1 MSQIRKYRFLFL
13 LLTISLTTQSIAQ
26 PLAIGPEKIKSLDSL
41 YRITFPSS
49 DPGAIIIVAQG
60 GRPVFKKAYGMANLE
75 NNVLLNTDHKM
86 GIGSISKQ
94 FAAISIL
101 LLQQDGKLNIKD
113 DIRKYLPAYNTYG
126 KTITIENILSHT
138 SGIPSYTEMYG
149 FDTISNKTISNY
161 QLVKFFEKQP
171 LLFDPGTN
179 WSYTNSGYVLAGLI
193 VEKITG
199 KPFNDFLQQ
208 RIFKPLL
215 MTETSLGSST
225 FILPGK
231 ASEYSGPTPKGRMKV
246 ETQYNW
252 YWAYAAGQIVSTV
265 DDMLKW
271 DEALYNPA
279 FIRPDLLKTAHTSFI
294 LKNGED
300 AHYGTGW
307 AISTFNNKTMVQH
320 GGSIGGYRA
329 QGMRIPEDHLY
340 VLILSNSATTNA
352 SLTANKSLSILY
364 EMPSLKETR
373 ENVQSWK
380 EIEGMYASPNSGLRL
395 QSNFG
400 PKEAYYTIR
409 VDSSNRVTAQR
420 TSAAPISLSAA
431 GKDLLFDKA
440 NPFAGWK
447 IERNAQGI
455 VEGIRFT
462 QFFPG
467 YGPERYNKK
476 ISAVIPPK
484 PVPGKIDSIGL
495 VKYTGTYEHEFGNR
509 GMIII
514 EKGQLYMEDPVIGTK
529 TALHWISGNTFW
541 IKESDIEVIFY
552 ANAKGLISGVKYFNG
567 FREMNMKRVEENF

>member
-1 MSQIRKYRFLFL
+1 MFRFTLFL
-13 LLTISLTTQSIAQ
+13 AVSIFSLQLLAQS
-26 PLAIGPEKIKSLDSL
+26 PSIGPEKIKSLDSL
-41 YRITFPSS
+41 YRSTFQAS
-49 DPGAIIIVAQG
+49 DPGAIILVAQE

-94 FAAISIL
+94 FAAVSIL
-101 LLQQDGKLNIKD
+101 LLQQEGKLNIKD

-138 SGIPSYTEMYG
+138 SGIPSYTEMNG
-149 FDTISNKTISNY
+149 FDTIVNKPISNF

-171 LLFDPGTN
+171 LLFEPGTN
-179 WSYTNSGYVLAGLI
+179 WSYSNSGYVLTALI

-215 MTETSLGSST
+215 MTETSLGSSD

-231 ASEYSGPTPKGRMKV
+231 SGEYSGPTPKGRIKM

-252 YWAYAAGQIVSTV
+252 YWAYGAGQIISTV

-271 DEALYNPA
+271 DDALY
-279 FIRPDLLKTAHTSFI
+279 RPGFLRSDLVNLAHKSFI

-307 AISTFNNKTMVQH
+307 AISTFKTKSMVQH

-329 QGMRIPEDHLY
+329 QGMRIPEDRLY
-340 VLILSNSATTNA
+340 ILILSNSAATNA
-352 SLTANKSLSILY
+352 SLAANKTLSILY
-364 EMPSLKETR
+364 EMPAIKENR

-380 EIEGMYASPNSGLRL
+380 DIEGVYASPNAGLRL

-400 PKEAYYTIR
+400 NKSAFYTIR
-409 VDSSNRVTAQR
+409 VDSANRVTAQR
-420 TSAAPISLSAA
+420 TSMAPTTLSPG
-431 GKDLLFDKA
+431 GKDLLFDKT
-440 NPFAGWK
+440 NPFTGWK
-447 IERNAQGI
+447 IERNAQGA

-462 QFFPG
+462 QHFPG
-467 YGPERYNKK
+467 YGPERFNKI
-476 ISAVIPPK
+476 ISGTVPSK
-484 PVPGKIDSIGL
+484 PETGKIESAGL
-495 VKYTGTYEHEFGNR
+495 VKYTGTYAPEFGDR
-509 GMIII
+509 AKIII
-514 EKGQLYMEDPVIGTK
+514 EKGQLYSEDSNIGTK
-529 TALHWISGNTFW
+529 TQLHWISGNTFW
-541 IKESDIEVIFY
+541 VKETDMEIVFD
-552 ANAKGLISGVKYFNG
+552 ANAKGVISGAHFFNG
-567 FREMNMKRVEENF
+567 FKDIILKRVEEIY

>member
-1 MSQIRKYRFLFL
+1 MYRFLLFL
-13 LLTISLTTQSIAQ
+13 IALSINVVSYTQ
-26 PLAIGPEKIKSLDSL
+26 PLTIGPEKIKSLDSL
-41 YRITFPSS
+41 YRLSFQSS
-49 DPGAIIIVAQG
+49 DPGAIILVAQG

-113 DIRKYLPAYNTYG
+113 DIRKYLPSYNTYG

-138 SGIPSYTEMYG
+138 SGIPSYTEMNG
-149 FDTISNKTISNY
+149 FDTIVNNPISNY
-161 QLVKFFEKQP
+161 RLVKFFEKQP
-171 LLFDPGTN
+171 LLFEPGTN
-179 WSYTNSGYVLAGLI
+179 WSYSNSGYVLAALI

-215 MTETSLGSST
+215 MTETSLGSSE

-231 ASEYSGPTPKGRMKV
+231 SGEYSGPTPKGRIKM

-252 YWAYAAGQIVSTV
+252 YWAYGAGQIISTA

-271 DEALYNPA
+271 DEALYHPG
-279 FIRPDLLKTAHTSFI
+279 FLRSDLVSLAHKSFI

-307 AISTFNNKTMVQH
+307 AISTFKTKSMVQH

-340 VLILSNSATTNA
+340 ILILSNSAATNA
-352 SLTANKSLSILY
+352 GLAANKTLSILY
-364 EMPSLKETR
+364 EMPSLKEIR

-380 EIEGMYASPNSGLRL
+380 DIEGIYNSPNSGLRL

-400 PKEAYYTIR
+400 NKPAFYTIR
-409 VDSSNRVTAQR
+409 VDSTNRVTAQR
-420 TSAAPISLSAA
+420 TSAAPVTLSPA
-431 GKDLLFDKA
+431 GKDLLFDKT
-440 NPFAGWK
+440 NPFNGWK
-447 IERNAQGI
+447 IERNAQGA

-462 QFFPG
+462 QHFPG
-467 YGPERYNKK
+467 YGPERFNKK
-476 ISAVIPPK
+476 ISGIIPQNT
-484 PVPGKIDSIGL
+484 VTGKLDSAGL
-495 VKYTGTYEHEFGNR
+495 VKYTGTYETEFGER
-509 GMIII
+509 SKIII
-514 EKGQLYMEDPVIGTK
+514 EKGQLFSEDLNIGIK
-529 TALHWISGNTFW
+529 TQLHWISGNNFRVRETGME
-541 IKESDIEVIFY
+541 IIFDS
-552 ANAKGLISGVKYFNG
+552 NPKGIITGAHFFNG
-567 FREMNMKRVEENF
+567 FKDIMLKRVEEIY

>member
-1 MSQIRKYRFLFL
+1 MRKLPIYPMLLFVFAIFFNTSL
-13 LLTISLTTQSIAQ
+13 FAQTLSIS
-26 PLAIGPEKIKSLDSL
+26 PEKIKSLDSL
-41 YRITFPSS
+41 YRITFPAS
-49 DPGAIIIVAQG
+49 DPGAIIILAQG
-60 GRPVFKKAYGMANLE
+60 GKPVFKKAYGMANLE

-101 LLQQDGKLNIKD
+101 LLQQEGKLNIKD
-113 DIRKYLPAYNTYG
+113 DIRKYLPFYNSYG
-126 KTITIENILSHT
+126 KIITIENILSHT
-138 SGIPSYTEMYG
+138 SGIPSYTELNG
-149 FDTISNKTISNY
+149 FDTIANKIISNY

-193 VEKITG
+193 VEKISG
-199 KPFNDFLQQ
+199 MSFNDFLQQ

-215 MTETSLGSST
+215 MTETTLGSSA

-231 ASEYSGPTPKGRMKV
+231 SNEYSGPTPKGRMKV

-279 FIRPDLLKTAHTSFI
+279 FIRADLLKIAHTSFI
-294 LKNGED
+294 LKSGED

-307 AISTFNNKTMVQH
+307 AISTFKDKSMIQH

-329 QGMRIPEDHLY
+329 QGMRVPEDHLY
-340 VLILSNSATTNA
+340 VLILSNSAITNA

-364 EMPSLKETR
+364 DMPALKENR
-373 ENVQSWK
+373 ENVQPWK
-380 EIEGMYASPNSGLRL
+380 EIEGIYASPNAGLRL

-400 PKEAYYTIR
+400 SKEAYYTIR
-409 VDSSNRVTAQR
+409 VDSNNRVTAQR
-420 TSAAPISLSAA
+420 TSAATINLSNA

-440 NPFAGWK
+440 NPFVGWK

-455 VEGIRFT
+455 AEGIRFT

-476 ISAVIPPK
+476 ISATIPAK
-484 PVPGKIDSIGL
+484 PVPGAIDSSGL
-495 VKYTGTYEHEFGNR
+495 VKYTGTFEHEFGDR
-509 GMIII
+509 VKIII
-514 EKGQLYMEDPVIGTK
+514 EKGQLLMEDPEIGTK
-529 TALHWISGNTFW
+529 TSLHWISGNTFW
-541 IKESDIEVIFY
+541 VKETDMQVLFSTNIKGV
-552 ANAKGLISGVKYFNG
+552 ISGLKYFNG
-567 FREMNMKRVEENF
+567 FRDISMKRVEEIL